1 MRILLNF
8 VVVEIAVKSN
18 HHSSHLESIFSETIL
33 SYKYINWYRRDD
45 IHHYHAPLEILA
57 SVQFVFYHHP
67 VFKELTVQNNA
78 SFEQSK
84 SRSPR
89 TKRGKLERKVNDTYR
104 TSKVLKTSKVE
115 LFQNTLLTNHVDL
128 NKDASELTDKL
139 F

>member
-1 MRILLNF
+1 MTYIIIMLHEKSWLQFNLFFTIILYL
-8 VVVEIAVKSN
+8 
-18 HHSSHLESIFSETIL
+18 
-33 SYKYINWYRRDD
+33 
-45 IHHYHAPLEILA
+45 
-57 SVQFVFYHHP
+57 
-67 VFKELTVQNNA
+67 KELTVQNNA